1 MGSNTHLG
9 AKQRKIRRQNNLKW
23 SLDKIGKK
31 HNKVVGEGRRK
42 QKIVIKSAVLAI
54 GWHQMLWKKM
64 TNH

>member
-9 AKQRKIRRQNNLKW
+9 PKQRKIRGQNNLKL

-31 HNKVVGEGRRK
+31 HTKVVGEGRRK
-42 QKIVIKSAVLAI
+42 QKIIIKSVLAI